1 MSEFLLVKNLFIC
14 AHEKNVEE
22 LKKAMNGLITKE
34 CEDKDKESKSQ
45 TNKKYYIIKDYTD
58 ANKNNVLHF
67 AVYGNNIENVKFIIQ
82 NTDLINSI
90 NSDNQNGLIISILNK
105 NTEISKYLLEN
116 NIDYNQ
122 KDKYSASPL
131 LYSLITQNYEIFN
144 ILIEKNDID
153 INVNSY
159 DKGNLISIC
168 IFEKNIKI
176 FKKLLQKNISP
187 NVEKNLYPHPLV
199 FLIYTNDND
208 LLFLYLT
215 YALYYYTKN
224 DNLYEINKINF
235 DTTTDKIIVDLQ
247 NKELIQ
253 SILNN
258 PNYDFTQ
265 FKNILAVT
273 DENNTSLLTLCDQAG
288 NSIGKQILSY
298 YSP

>member
-34 CEDKDKESKSQ
+34 SEDKENKDQ

-67 AVYGNNIENVKFIIQ
+67 AVYGNNFENVKFIIQ

-122 KDKYSASPL
+122 KDKHNASPL

-176 FKKLLQKNISP
+176 LKKLFQKIISP
-187 NVEKNLYPHPLV
+187 NVEKSLYPHPLV
-199 FLIYTNDND
+199 FLVYTNDND

-215 YALYYYTKN
+215 YTLYYYTK
-224 DNLYEINKINF
+224 DDKLFEINQTNF

-258 PNYDFTQ
+258 PNYDLTQ
-265 FKNILAVT
+265 FKNILTVK
-273 DENNTSLLTLCDQAG
+273 DENNSSLLSLCEQAE
-288 NSIGKQILSY
+288 NPTGKQILAY
-298 YSP
+298 YSAQ

>member
-34 CEDKDKESKSQ
+34 SEDKENKNQSS
-45 TNKKYYIIKDYTD
+45 KKYYIIKDYTD

-67 AVYGNNIENVKFIIQ
+67 AVYGNNFENIKFIIQ

-122 KDKYSASPL
+122 KDKYNASPL

-168 IFEKNIKI
+168 IFEKNIKVL
-176 FKKLLQKNISP
+176 KKLFQKNISP
-187 NVEKNLYPHPLV
+187 NVEKSLYPHPLV
-199 FLIYTNDND
+199 FLVYTNEND

-215 YALYYYTKN
+215 YTLYYYTK
-224 DNLYEINKINF
+224 DEKLFEINKTNF

-265 FKNILAVT
+265 FKNMLDVK
-273 DENNTSLLTLCDQAG
+273 DENNSSLLSLCEQAE
-288 NSIGKQILSY
+288 NPTGKQILTY
-298 YSP
+298 YSAQ